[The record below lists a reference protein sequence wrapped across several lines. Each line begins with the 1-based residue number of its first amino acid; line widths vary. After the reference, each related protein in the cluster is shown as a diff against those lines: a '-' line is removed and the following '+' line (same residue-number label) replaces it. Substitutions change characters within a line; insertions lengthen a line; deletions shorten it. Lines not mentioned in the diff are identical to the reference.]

1 MEYGKRIKDARNKSG
16 LTQKQLGERLG
27 VSESAVA
34 QYESGQRVPKVD
46 TLQRPPKGYYTNTP
60 IISKAVLPSRCGC
73 NTNKEQRR
81 PIRGAALFCYKPVL
95 FGAAGC
101 LVSYAIQGIVLPNVS
116 RNLRPLHTVHKAH
129 RQRKPG
135 ETVRDFIYTPQK
147 PRLIVFSRTKCHA
160 DPSTICILP
169 LH

>member
-46 TLQRPPKGYYTNTP
+46 TLQRIADALNIPSNLLGIATLIDGAYTQEEMKAALQAPTKPTAQQIGAAYEKATPPPKGYYTNTP

-73 NTNKEQRR
+73 NTNKE
-81 PIRGAALFCYKPVL
+81 
-95 FGAAGC
+95 
-101 LVSYAIQGIVLPNVS
+101 
-116 RNLRPLHTVHKAH
+116 
-129 RQRKPG
+129 
-135 ETVRDFIYTPQK
+135 
-147 PRLIVFSRTKCHA
+147 
-160 DPSTICILP
+160 
-169 LH
+169 